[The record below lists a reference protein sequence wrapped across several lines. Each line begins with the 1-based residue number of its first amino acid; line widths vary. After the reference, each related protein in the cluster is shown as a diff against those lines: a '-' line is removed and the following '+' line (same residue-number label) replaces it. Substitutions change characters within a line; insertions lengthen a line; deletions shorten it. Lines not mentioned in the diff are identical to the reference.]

1 MSSSYPW
8 IKDSQYGT
16 TPSVTNYLQVTSP
29 NGLYLNDTNSKVL
42 LSNSPTT
49 NEKLTINNSSIDFV
63 NTNGNSA
70 LLIDNTKI
78 HLNEPL
84 PTTTPTTTDITY
96 QNIILQSQ
104 NLGTPT
110 YTLTLQPNRIQ
121 HLTPNFSMVM
131 VTGTY
136 QTQALSVPRTS
147 SLNTYVCSLGFDGG
161 TYQGKLYCLNIDC
174 ATNLNVLTINGSS
187 SFPITT
193 GLIWADF
200 ANPYSSLPSNRYYL
214 TDTTFE
220 TYQDVQQFYAR
231 NMSGNQSATYNWNG
245 INTSGGTF
253 TLQTSGYNFDL
264 YCGTFNI
271 NGTPYSPGGGG
282 GGGSQDLSSVLSY
295 GNTAST
301 SINMNGQNIDSVN
314 NINLSTIN
322 NSSYPPYPTSPYGLP
337 NVLAIDNTASTS
349 INMNSQDINSVN
361 NINVNSI
368 NNSSYPPSVS
378 VPQFIFAM
386 PFQSGMVA
394 DNNQTLFTSGVYIT
408 GGFTYAITWTF
419 WYDGLYQ
426 SGGGVEMI
434 HGYSDLYSNSYGSV
448 SVQGAAKTAGI
459 WASSYVSTAFGGS
472 YGSYR
477 TTITYTDN
485 NYVINTS
492 DTYYPYVFQTNT
504 LSWGGTTYVSAT
516 ITRTN

>member
-1 MSSSYPW
+1 MSTPPYPW

-16 TPSVTNYLQVTSP
+16 TPSVINYLQVTSS

-42 LSNSPTT
+42 ISNSPTT
-49 NEKLTINNSSIDFV
+49 NEKLTINNSSLDFV
-63 NTNGNSA
+63 NSNGNSA

-78 HLNEPL
+78 HLNEPS

-110 YTLTLQPNRIQ
+110 YTLTLRPNVIQ
-121 HLTPNFSMVM
+121 HLTPNFTMLM
-131 VTGTY
+131 GTGTY
-136 QTQALSVPRTS
+136 HTQALSVPRTS
-147 SLNTYVCSLGFDGG
+147 SLNPYVFSLGFDGG

-231 NMSGNQSATYNWNG
+231 NMSGNQSASYNWNG
-245 INTSGGTF
+245 INTTGATF
-253 TLQTSGYNFDL
+253 TLQTSGNDFDL
-264 YCGTFNI
+264 NCGAFNI
-271 NGTPYSPGGGG
+271 NGQPYSPGG

-295 GNTAST
+295 GNTAYT
-301 SINMNGQNIDSVN
+301 SINMNGQNIDGVS

-337 NVLAIDNTASTS
+337 NVLAIDNIASTS
-349 INMNSQDINSVN
+349 INMNG
-361 NINVNSI
+361 NSI
-368 NNSSYPPSVS
+368 DNVSNISLSTINNLSYPPPVS
-378 VPQFIFAM
+378 IPQFIFAM
-386 PFQSGMVA
+386 PFQSGNVP
-394 DNNQTLFTSGVYIT
+394 DNSQTLFTSGVYIT

-434 HGYSDLYSNSYGSV
+434 HGYSDLYSSNSV
-448 SVQGAAKTAGI
+448 SVQGAAKTYGL
-459 WASSYVSTAFGGS
+459 WASSYVSTA

-485 NYVINTS
+485 DYIINTS

-504 LSWGGTTYVSAT
+504 LGWGGTTYVSAT
-516 ITRTN
+516 ISRTN

>member
-29 NGLYLNDTNSKVL
+29 NGLYLNDTSSKVL
-42 LSNSPTT
+42 LSNTSST
-49 NEKLTINNSSIDFV
+49 NEKLTINKSSLDLFS
-63 NTNGNSA
+63 TNGSSA

-78 HLNEPL
+78 HLNEPS
-84 PTTTPTTTDITY
+84 PSTTPFTTDITY

-104 NLGTPT
+104 NYITPNT
-110 YTLTLQPNRIQ
+110 NTLTLQPSLIQ
-121 HLTPNFSMVM
+121 HLTPSFSMTM
-131 VTGTY
+131 GNFGTY
-136 QTQALSVPRTS
+136 QTQAIANNYTS
-147 SLNTYVCSLGFDGG
+147 TLTPDECRLGFNGS
-161 TYQGKLYCLNIDC
+161 TNQGKLYCLDIDC
-174 ATNLNVLTINGSS
+174 GNNLNVLTINGLSVT
-187 SFPITT
+187 TT

-200 ANPYSSLPSNRYYL
+200 ANPYPFLPSNRYYL
-214 TDTTFE
+214 SDTTYE

-231 NMSGNQSATYNWNG
+231 YIGGNQSASYTWSG
-245 INTSGGTF
+245 INIAGGTF
-253 TLQTSGYNFDL
+253 TIQTSGYNFDL
-264 YCGTFNI
+264 YCNTFNI
-271 NGTPYSPGGGG
+271 NGIPYSPGGG

-301 SINMNGQNIDSVN
+301 SINMNGNNIDGVS

-322 NSSYPPYPTSPYGLP
+322 GSSYPPYPTSPYGLP

-349 INMNSQDINSVN
+349 INMNGYDINSVN

-368 NNSSYPPSVS
+368 NGSSYPPSVS

-386 PFQSGMVA
+386 PFQSGILL
-394 DNNQTLFTSGVYIT
+394 DNNPTQFTSGGVYIT

-434 HGYSDLYSNSYGSV
+434 HGYSDLYSSGSV
-448 SVQGAAKTAGI
+448 QVQGDAKTAGL
-459 WASSYVSTAFGGS
+459 WASSYVSTAGFGSS
-472 YGSYR
+472 YK

-492 DTYYPYVFQTNT
+492 DTYYPYIYQTNT
-504 LSWGGTTYVSAT
+504 MGWSGPGLTYVSAT
-516 ITRTN
+516 ISRTN

>member
-42 LSNSPTT
+42 LSSPTT

-84 PTTTPTTTDITY
+84 PTATPTTTDITY

-104 NLGTPT
+104 NSGTPT
-110 YTLTLQPNRIQ
+110 YTLTLQPNLIQ

-131 VTGTY
+131 GTGTY

-147 SLNTYVCSLGFDGG
+147 SLNPYVCSLGFDGG

-220 TYQDVQQFYAR
+220 TYQDVQQFYAK
-231 NMSGNQSATYNWNG
+231 NMSGNQSASYNWNG
-245 INTSGGTF
+245 INTTGAF
-253 TLQTSGYNFDL
+253 TLQTNGYNFDL
-264 YCGTFNI
+264 YCSTFNI
-271 NGTPYSPGGGG
+271 NGIPYSPGGGG
-282 GGGSQDLSSVLSY
+282 GGGSQDLSTTLSY
-295 GNTAST
+295 GSTAST
-301 SINMNGQNIDSVN
+301 SINMNNQNIDSVN

-322 NSSYPPYPTSPYGLP
+322 GFSYPPYPTGSYGLST
-337 NVLAIDNTASTS
+337 VLAIDNNAASTS
-349 INMNSQDINSVN
+349 INMNGYSIDNVS

-368 NNSSYPPSVS
+368 NGSSYPPSVS

-386 PFQSGMVA
+386 PFQF
-394 DNNQTLFTSGVYIT
+394 NNINNGTPTVFGTPVFITSG
-408 GGFTYAITWTF
+408 TYAITWTF

-426 SGGGVEMI
+426 SAGDKQMI
-434 HGYSDLYSNSYGSV
+434 EGFGDLYNNFYGSITGHARSNGV
-448 SVQGAAKTAGI
+448 YP
-459 WASSYVSTAFGGS
+459 SSYVSTNNM
-472 YGSYR
+472 YR
-477 TTITYTDN
+477 TSLTYTDI
-485 NYVINTS
+485 NYVITNS
-492 DTYYPYVFQTNT
+492 DNYLPSIYQTNIMGW
-504 LSWGGTTYVSAT
+504 SGNTYVSAT
-516 ITRTN
+516 ISRTN

>member
-16 TPSVTNYLQVTSP
+16 TPLVTDYLQVTSP
-29 NGLYLNDTNSKVL
+29 NGLYLNDTNSEVL
-42 LSNSPTT
+42 LSNTT
-49 NEKLTINNSSIDFV
+49 TTSEKLTIKKSSLDLFSS
-63 NTNGNSA
+63 NGSSA

-78 HLNEPL
+78 HLNEPS
-84 PTTTPTTTDITY
+84 PTTTPRTTDITF
-96 QNIILQSQ
+96 QSIILQSQ
-104 NLGTPT
+104 NYITPNT
-110 YTLTLQPNRIQ
+110 NTLTLQPSLIQ
-121 HLTPNFSMVM
+121 HSTPSFNMNM
-131 VTGTY
+131 GGNNGTY
-136 QTQALSVPRTS
+136 QTQATANNYTS
-147 SLNTYVCSLGFDGG
+147 TLTPDECRVGFDGS
-161 TYQGKLYCLNIDC
+161 TYQGKLYCLDIECGN
-174 ATNLNVLTINGSS
+174 NLKVLTINGLSVT
-187 SFPITT
+187 TT

-214 TDTTFE
+214 SDTTATYE

-231 NMSGNQSATYNWNG
+231 YIGGNQSASYTWSG

-253 TLQTSGYNFDL
+253 TLQTNGYDFNL

-271 NGTPYSPGGGG
+271 NGQPYSQGGG

-295 GNTAST
+295 GNNAYT
-301 SINMNGQNIDSVN
+301 SINMNGNNIDGVS

-361 NINVNSI
+361 NINVASI
-368 NNSSYPPSVS
+368 NGSSYPPSVS
-378 VPQFIFAM
+378 IPQFIFAM
-386 PFQSGMVA
+386 PFQSGNVA
-394 DNNQTLFTSGVYIT
+394 DNNQTLFNSGVYIT

-434 HGYSDLYSNSYGSV
+434 HGYSDLYSSGSG
-448 SVQGAAKTAGI
+448 SVQGAAKSTGL
-459 WASSYVSTAFGGS
+459 WASSYVSTASG
-472 YGSYR
+472 GSYR

-485 NYVINTS
+485 NYVIGAS

-504 LSWGGTTYVSAT
+504 LGWGGTTYVSAT
-516 ITRTN
+516 ISRTN

>member
-16 TPSVTNYLQVTSP
+16 TPLVTNYLQVTSP
-29 NGLYLNDTNSKVL
+29 KGLYLNDTNSEIL
-42 LSNSPTT
+42 LSNTT
-49 NEKLTINNSSIDFV
+49 TTSEKLTINNSSIDFV

-78 HLNEPL
+78 HLNEPS

-110 YTLTLQPNRIQ
+110 YTLRLQPNLIQ
-121 HLTPNFSMVM
+121 HLTPNFSMIM
-131 VTGTY
+131 GTGTY

-147 SLNTYVCSLGFDGG
+147 SLNTYVFSLGFDGG

-187 SFPITT
+187 FPITT

-200 ANPYSSLPSNRYYL
+200 TNPYLSLPSNRYYL

-231 NMSGNQSATYNWNG
+231 NMSGNQTASYNWNG
-245 INTSGGTF
+245 INTTGATF
-253 TLQTSGYNFDL
+253 TLQTNGYNFDL
-264 YCGTFNI
+264 YCSTFSI
-271 NGTPYSPGGGG
+271 NGIPYGSGGGG
-282 GGGSQDLSSVLSY
+282 GGVTDIQAGSGISVNQTTGSVTISNSGGGGGENLSTTLSY
-295 GNTAST
+295 GNDA
-301 SINMNGQNIDSVN
+301 G
-314 NINLSTIN
+314 
-322 NSSYPPYPTSPYGLP
+322 GR
-337 NVLAIDNTASTS
+337 
-349 INMNSQDINSVN
+349 DITSVN

-368 NNSSYPPSVS
+368 NGSPYPPSVS
-378 VPQFIFAM
+378 IPQFIFAM
-386 PFQSGMVA
+386 PFQSGNVP
-394 DNNQTLFTSGVYIT
+394 DNSQTLFTSGVYIT

-434 HGYSDLYSNSYGSV
+434 HGYSDLQNSSGSV
-448 SVQGAAKTAGI
+448 HVQGAAKSLGL
-459 WASSYVSTAFGGS
+459 WASSYVSTASGSGS
-472 YGSYR
+472 YK

-485 NYVINTS
+485 NYVINAS

-504 LSWGGTTYVSAT
+504 LALAWGGTTYVSAT
-516 ITRTN
+516 ISRTN

>member
-1 MSSSYPW
+1 MSSPYPW

-42 LSNSPTT
+42 LSSPTT
-49 NEKLTINNSSIDFV
+49 NEKLTINKSSIDFV
-63 NTNGNSA
+63 NTNGTSA

-78 HLNEPL
+78 HLNEPS
-84 PTTTPTTTDITY
+84 PSATPFTTDITY
-96 QNIILQSQ
+96 QNIILQSK
-104 NLGTPT
+104 NSGTPT
-110 YTLTLQPNRIQ
+110 YTLTLRPNLIQ

-131 VTGTY
+131 GTGTY

-147 SLNTYVCSLGFDGG
+147 SLNTYVFSLGFDGG

-174 ATNLNVLTINGSS
+174 ATDIKVLTINGLS

-220 TYQDVQQFYAR
+220 TYQDVQQFYAK
-231 NMSGNQSATYNWNG
+231 NMSGNQSASYNWNG
-245 INTSGGTF
+245 INTTGAF
-253 TLQTSGYNFDL
+253 TLQTNGYNFDL
-264 YCGTFNI
+264 YCSTFNI
-271 NGTPYSPGGGG
+271 NGIPYSPGGGG
-282 GGGSQDLSSVLSY
+282 GVSDIQAGSGISVNQNTGSVTISNSGVTDIQAGPGISISQTTGSVTISNSGGGGGENLNTTLSY
-295 GNTAST
+295 GNDAG
-301 SINMNGQNIDSVN
+301 N
-314 NINLSTIN
+314 
-322 NSSYPPYPTSPYGLP
+322 
-337 NVLAIDNTASTS
+337 
-349 INMNSQDINSVN
+349 QDINNVN

-368 NNSSYPPSVS
+368 NGSSYPPSVS

-386 PFQSGMVA
+386 PFQSGNVD

-434 HGYSDLYSNSYGSV
+434 HGYSDLSSISGSV
-448 SVQGAAKTAGI
+448 VVQGAAKSTGL
-459 WASSYVSTAFGGS
+459 WASSYISTASGSGS
-472 YGSYR
+472 YK
-477 TTITYTDN
+477 TTLTYTDN

-492 DTYYPYVFQTNT
+492 DTYYPYVFQNNT
-504 LSWGGTTYVSAT
+504 LAWGGTTYVSAT
-516 ITRTN
+516 ISRTN

>member
-16 TPSVTNYLQVTSP
+16 TPLVTNYLQVTSP
-29 NGLYLNDTNSKVL
+29 KGLYLNDTNSEIL
-42 LSNSPTT
+42 LSNTT
-49 NEKLTINNSSIDFV
+49 TTSEKLTINNSSIDFV

-78 HLNEPL
+78 HLNEPS

-110 YTLTLQPNRIQ
+110 YTLRLQPNLIQ
-121 HLTPNFSMVM
+121 HLTPNFSMIM
-131 VTGTY
+131 GTGTY

-147 SLNTYVCSLGFDGG
+147 SLNTYVFSLGFDGG

-187 SFPITT
+187 FPITT

-200 ANPYSSLPSNRYYL
+200 TNPYLSLPSNRYYL

-231 NMSGNQSATYNWNG
+231 NMSGNQTASYNWNG
-245 INTSGGTF
+245 INTTGATF
-253 TLQTSGYNFDL
+253 TLQTNGYNFDL
-264 YCGTFNI
+264 YCSTFSI
-271 NGTPYSPGGGG
+271 NGIPYGSGGGG
-282 GGGSQDLSSVLSY
+282 GGVTDIQAGSGISVNQTTGSVTISNSGGGGGENLSTTLSY
-295 GNTAST
+295 GNDA
-301 SINMNGQNIDSVN
+301 G
-314 NINLSTIN
+314 
-322 NSSYPPYPTSPYGLP
+322 GR
-337 NVLAIDNTASTS
+337 
-349 INMNSQDINSVN
+349 DITSVN

-368 NNSSYPPSVS
+368 NGSPYPPSVS
-378 VPQFIFAM
+378 IPQFIFAM
-386 PFQSGMVA
+386 PFQSGNVP
-394 DNNQTLFTSGVYIT
+394 DNSQTLFTSGVYIT

-434 HGYSDLYSNSYGSV
+434 HGYSDLYSSSSV
-448 SVQGAAKTAGI
+448 HVQGDAKRSGL
-459 WASSYVSTAFGGS
+459 WASSYVSTAS
-472 YGSYR
+472 GSYR

-485 NYVINTS
+485 NYVINAS

-504 LSWGGTTYVSAT
+504 LALAWGGTTYVSAT
-516 ITRTN
+516 ISRTN

>member
-16 TPSVTNYLQVTSP
+16 TPSVTNYLQVTSS

-42 LSNSPTT
+42 ISNSPTT

-78 HLNEPL
+78 HLNEPS
-84 PTTTPTTTDITY
+84 PTTTPVTTDITY

-104 NLGTPT
+104 NYITPNT
-110 YTLTLQPNRIQ
+110 NTLTLQPSLIQ
-121 HLTPNFSMVM
+121 HLTPSFSMTM
-131 VTGTY
+131 GNGTY
-136 QTQALSVPRTS
+136 QTQALSSVPRTS
-147 SLNTYVCSLGFDGG
+147 TLTPDECRLGSDGS
-161 TYQGKLYCLNIDC
+161 TNQGKLYCLDIDC
-174 ATNLNVLTINGSS
+174 GNNLNVLTINRLSVT
-187 SFPITT
+187 TT

-214 TDTTFE
+214 SDATYE

-231 NMSGNQSATYNWNG
+231 YIGGNQSASYTWSG
-245 INTSGGTF
+245 INTNGGTF
-253 TLQTSGYNFDL
+253 TIQTNGYNFDL

-271 NGTPYSPGGGG
+271 NGIPYSPGG

-301 SINMNGQNIDSVN
+301 SINMNGNNIDGVS

-322 NSSYPPYPTSPYGLP
+322 GFSYPPYPTSPYGLP

-368 NNSSYPPSVS
+368 NGSSYPPSVS

-386 PFQSGMVA
+386 PFQSGNVA
-394 DNNQTLFTSGVYIT
+394 DSSQTLFNSGIYIT

-426 SGGGVEMI
+426 SEGGVEMI

-448 SVQGAAKTAGI
+448 QGAAKSAGL
-459 WASSYVSTAFGGS
+459 WASSYVSTARSGS
-472 YGSYR
+472 SYK

-492 DTYYPYVFQTNT
+492 DTYYPNVFQTNT
-504 LSWGGTTYVSAT
+504 LGWGGTTYVSAT
-516 ITRTN
+516 ISRTN